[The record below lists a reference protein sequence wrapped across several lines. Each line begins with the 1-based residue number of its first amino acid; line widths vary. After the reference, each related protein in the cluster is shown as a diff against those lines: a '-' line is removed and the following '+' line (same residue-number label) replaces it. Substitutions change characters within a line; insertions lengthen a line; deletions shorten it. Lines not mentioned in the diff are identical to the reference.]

1 MDKKIAFIGVGNMAG
16 AIILGITAE
25 NNPDAVSDN
34 NICVFDVDRSK
45 YDKYSGRRFVFADS
59 PEDAIAFAD
68 YIVLAVKPQNYRE
81 LCTSVGA
88 KIKDFSGKVFISLA
102 AGVSTDAV
110 CSVLGSDAAV
120 VRTMPNTP
128 LLVGAGVTALC
139 RNRLVSNEDFAKIR
153 SVFDSMG
160 MTMVLDEKDMNK
172 VIAVTGSSPA
182 YVFSFIKALCDGAS
196 AQGLEYKELKESAC
210 RAVIGSA
217 TLLMNSDK
225 TPEELISMV
234 TSKGGT
240 TEQAMLVLKKY
251 SFEEAIVEAMEKCT
265 ERAETLGENL

>member
-1 MDKKIAFIGVGNMAG
+1 MNKKIAFVGVGNMAG
-16 AIILGITAE
+16 AIILGITSE
-25 NNPDAVSDN
+25 NNPDAVADN
-34 NICVFDVDRSK
+34 NICIFDVDRSK
-45 YDKYSGRRFVFADS
+45 YEKYSERGFVQAGS
-59 PEDAIAFAD
+59 PEEAIAFAD

-81 LCTSVGA
+81 LCSAVGA
-88 KIKDFSGKVFISLA
+88 KINDFSGKVFISLA
-102 AGVSTDAV
+102 AGISTDAV

-128 LLVGAGVTALC
+128 LLVGSGVTALC
-139 RNRLVSNEDFAKIR
+139 RNGLVSDEDFARIR

-160 MTMVLDEKDMNK
+160 MTMILDEKDMNK
-172 VIAVTGSSPA
+172 VISVTGSSPA
-182 YVFSFIKALCDGAS
+182 YVFSFIKAICDGAV
-196 AQGLEYKELKESAC
+196 AQGLNYDELKESAC

-234 TSKGGT
+234 TSKGGS
-240 TEQAMLVLKKY
+240 TEQAMLVLEKY
-251 SFEEAIVEAMEKCT
+251 RFEEGIVEAMEKCT